1 MSPRAAY
8 DLGMVSGVALLTAGA
23 AIKWGL
29 AEALLT
35 AGALLIAATLTAA
48 WLGRR

>member
-8 DLGMVSGVALLTAGA
+8 DFGMVSGVTLVVAGA

-29 AEALLT
+29 AEALLC

-48 WLGRR
+48 LLGRR